1 MVTDNLMQIIDS
13 FTINGASVD
22 PKFTCEFLESAGKT
36 IKFDLVLKF
45 LTKSEKKSNLFNKE
59 IKTLIENL
67 K

>member
-1 MVTDNLMQIIDS
+1 M
-13 FTINGASVD
+13 D

-59 IKTLIENL
+59 IKTIIENL